1 MVGKCGRPR
10 VGWQID
16 PFGHSR
22 EQASILSQMGFDAM
36 LFARMDHDDKD
47 KRIQNGDLNF
57 LWKGSANI
65 GTNIFIQNIF
75 IIVFLLSMISGPHL
89 YLCQVG
95 LD

>member
-75 IIVFLLSMISGPHL
+75 IIVFFF
-89 YLCQVG
+89 YR
-95 LD
+95 